1 MAATRFTWRAAI
13 LCGWLGLLGP
23 VGLVDP
29 STSCLASQDE
39 TAQSR
44 PLRIV
49 GPFLSRE
56 DVGPFTRVVFKNGLT
71 VLLFERSNT
80 PLVAMVTYVKAGR
93 LHQDASSQD
102 FWDFWS
108 PLLLHSPLAGGEGTV
123 VGEARRIGAVLDTGV
138 GEDHAW
144 FSTVL
149 PREAYRRG
157 LDLQVT
163 ALEKWNPSPER
174 VRKLNRTVR
183 QRRRFRQASPERE
196 YGRQLFDLALRRG
209 RGLDER
215 SGSPDT
221 QHAIDSDQLS
231 KFHSRWFGPGNVLLA
246 ITGDFDRRALL
257 REIVKRYRPLPRSP
271 TLDPP
276 ATPTPGTD
284 GFTYAYRRQDLHQA
298 GIQIGFPL
306 PDAFTREWYACKVL
320 QAVLT
325 AGKSSVLNR
334 RLGTARSPVHGV
346 DSNTIVPGQT
356 GYLILSL
363 GAGGL
368 GLDRSAVTA
377 LAAIERIRQGVLVES
392 DLQRARA
399 LVAVEFLQAQEGLA
413 GLAIQIARHEH
424 LADFERWQE
433 TLQGI
438 ESVTLE
444 EVVAAAR
451 RYLDLERCTLLE
463 YQPASEEIRQFNSNS
478 YREFLRMAL
487 PRAVGE
493 IEGDDWIEVPLPQE
507 KEQAEGRPS
516 SQRGPREIS
525 TAGLVPPL
533 RKFSI
538 LRGPDVWV
546 QEGRWLPLASMGI
559 FFPGGQTAEPPDKLG
574 ITGLMAATA
583 IGAGSA
589 LQPSHAAAL
598 LERLGVEVKA
608 VVKPDYFGFVLHG
621 LSRNFAAC
629 VDMLADTLQRPT
641 FEEEAIS
648 AQKQALR
655 LQAAKQLDDPHRQA
669 DRLFLRAAY
678 GAHPYGRD
686 PYGERTALQTLTRQD
701 LVEWHRRYVQGA
713 QPVVVIAG
721 DVEGSVFAARFA
733 GKWRRSGISRIA
745 YEDIGDLH
753 RLTGA
758 RVLEGRAREGNPW
771 LAQAGFLGPQ
781 ASDPRMAAFTVLQH
795 LTSGIGGSLS
805 LGLKQR
811 QGLAIDVLTSL
822 RRLKWGGYFYA
833 RLTAPPTEGAR
844 ALEAVR
850 AQLTALGEGPPSEES
865 VDQARRAA
873 IRSYRIGSQHRRRHV
888 LELAERA
895 IFGQSVYDV
904 TNTLKQ
910 IQGVKSREVGA
921 VAREFFRPELF
932 IAAVVPGTEP

>member
-1 MAATRFTWRAAI
+1 MAAPRPTWRAAL
-13 LCGWLGLLGP
+13 LCGWLGLLSAIA
-23 VGLVDP
+23 LVDP
-29 STSCLASQDE
+29 ANSCRASQDDS
-39 TAQSR
+39 ADSP

-80 PLVAMVTYVKAGR
+80 PLVAMATYVKAGR
-93 LHQDASSQD
+93 LHQDASSRG
-102 FWDFWS
+102 FWDFWT
-108 PLLLHSPLAGGEGTV
+108 PLLLYSPLAGGEGTV
-123 VGEARRIGAVLDTGV
+123 AGEARRIGAVLDTGV

-144 FSTVL
+144 FSAVL
-149 PREAYRRG
+149 PRDAYRRG
-157 LDLQVT
+157 LNLQVA

-183 QRRRFRQASPERE
+183 QRRRFRQASLQRE
-196 YGRQLFDLALRRG
+196 YGRQLFDLALG
-209 RGLDER
+209 RGWGREEG
-215 SGSPDT
+215 SGSPGSR
-221 QHAIDSDQLS
+221 AGIDAARFGS
-231 KFHSRWFGPGNVLLA
+231 FHRRWFVPGNVLLA

-257 REIVKRYRPLPRSP
+257 REIVKRYRSLSKSP
-271 TLDPP
+271 ALDPP
-276 ATPTPGTD
+276 AAPTPPTG

-298 GIQIGFPL
+298 GVQIGFPL
-306 PDAFTREWYACKVL
+306 PAAFTREWYACKVL

-325 AGKSSVLNR
+325 SGRTSVLNR
-334 RLGTARSPVHGV
+334 RLEMARSPVHGG
-346 DSNTIVPGQT
+346 DSNSIVPGQT
-356 GYLILSL
+356 GTLILGL

-368 GLDRSAVTA
+368 GLDRSAVAA
-377 LAAIERIRQGVLVES
+377 LAAIERIKREGLAES
-392 DLQRARA
+392 DLQRGRA
-399 LVAVEFLQAQEGLA
+399 LLAVEFLQAQEGLL

-424 LADFERWQE
+424 LADFRQWEK
-433 TLQGI
+433 TLQRI
-438 ESVTLE
+438 ESVTRE
-444 EVVAAAR
+444 EVIAAAR

-463 YQPASEEIRQFNSNS
+463 YQPASEETRQFNSGS

-493 IEGDDWIEVPLPQE
+493 IKGDDWIEVPLPE
-507 KEQAEGRPS
+507 AKEPAEARPPS
-516 SQRGPREIS
+516 RRGPREIS

-559 FFPGGQTAEPPDKLG
+559 FFPGGQALEPPDKQG

-583 IGAGSA
+583 IGAGTA
-589 LQPSHAAAL
+589 LHPSHPAAL
-598 LERLGVEVKA
+598 LERLGVEVNA

-621 LSRNFAAC
+621 LSDNFAAC
-629 VDMLADTLQRPT
+629 VDILAETLRRPT
-641 FEEEAIS
+641 FEEEAIA

-655 LQAAKQLDDPHRQA
+655 LRTARRLDDPRRQA
-669 DRLFLRAAY
+669 EQLFLRAAY
-678 GAHPYGRD
+678 GDHPYGRD
-686 PYGERTALQTLTRQD
+686 PYGERTALQALTRQD
-701 LVEWHRRYVQGA
+701 LLEWHRRFVQGA

-721 DVEGSVFAARFA
+721 DVEGSAFAARFA
-733 GKWRRSGISRIA
+733 GKWRRSGISRIE
-745 YEDIGDLH
+745 YENIGELQ
-753 RLTGA
+753 RLTGSRA
-758 RVLEGRAREGNPW
+758 LEARARERHPW

-781 ASDPRMAAFTVLQH
+781 AADPRMAAFTVLQH
-795 LTSGIGGSLS
+795 LTSGAGGSLS
-805 LGLKQR
+805 LALKQR
-811 QGLAIDVLTSL
+811 QGLAIDILTSL

-833 RLTAPPTEGAR
+833 RLTAAPADGDQ
-844 ALEAVR
+844 ALEALR
-850 AQLTALGEGPPSEES
+850 AQLTALGEGLLPEES

-873 IRSYRIGSQHRRRHV
+873 VRSYRMASQHRRRHV

-910 IQGVKSREVGA
+910 IQGVKSREVAA

-932 IAAVVPGTEP
+932 VAGVVPGSEP

>member
-1 MAATRFTWRAAI
+1 MVTTRPTWRAAL

-23 VGLVDP
+23 LGPADP
-29 STSCLASQDE
+29 ANSCRASQCD
-39 TAQSR
+39 AADSP

-93 LHQDASSQD
+93 LHQDASSHG
-102 FWDFWS
+102 FWDVWS
-108 PLLLHSPLAGGEGTV
+108 PLLLHAPLTGGEGTV
-123 VGEARRIGAVLDTGV
+123 AGEARRIGAALDTGV
-138 GEDHAW
+138 AEYHAW

-149 PREAYRRG
+149 PRDSYRRG

-163 ALEKWNPSPER
+163 ALETWNPPPER
-174 VRKLNRTVR
+174 VRKLDRTIR
-183 QRRRFRQASPERE
+183 QRRRFRQSSPQRE

-209 RGLDER
+209 RGLDE
-215 SGSPDT
+215 GSSSPGS
-221 QHAIDSDQLS
+221 QHGIDGARFDR
-231 KFHSRWFGPGNVLLA
+231 FHSRWFAPGNVLLA

-257 REIVKRYRPLPRSP
+257 REIVKRYRSLPKRP
-271 TLDPP
+271 ALDPP
-276 ATPTPGTD
+276 AARPPGTG
-284 GFTYAYRRQDLHQA
+284 GFTYAYRREDLHQA

-306 PDAFTREWYACKVL
+306 PTAFTREWYACKVL
-320 QAVLT
+320 QGVLT
-325 AGKSSVLNR
+325 AGRTSVLNR
-334 RLGTARSPVHGV
+334 RLESARSPVHGV
-346 DSNTIVPGQT
+346 NSNTIVPGQT
-356 GYLILSL
+356 SHLILSL

-377 LAAIERIRQGVLVES
+377 LAAIERIKQGFLAES

-399 LVAVEFLQAQEGLA
+399 LVAVEFLQAQEGLL

-424 LADFERWQE
+424 LADFKKWEG
-433 TLQGI
+433 TLQRI
-438 ESVTLE
+438 ETVTLE

-463 YQPASEEIRQFNSNS
+463 YQPASEEIRRFNSGS

-493 IEGDDWIEVPLPQE
+493 IKGDDWIEVPLPEEQE
-507 KEQAEGRPS
+507 QSEAPTPRP
-516 SQRGPREIS
+516 RGPREIS

-533 RKFSI
+533 TKFSI

-559 FFPGGQTAEPPDKLG
+559 FFPGGQALEPADKQG
-574 ITGLMAATA
+574 ITGLMAAAA
-583 IGAGSA
+583 IGAGTT
-589 LQPSHAAAL
+589 LQPSHPAAL
-598 LERLGVEVKA
+598 LERLGVEVDA
-608 VVKPDYFGFVLHG
+608 VVRPDYFGFVLHG
-621 LSRNFAAC
+621 LSDHFAAC
-629 VDMLADTLQRPT
+629 VDILAEALQRPT
-641 FEEEAIS
+641 FDEEAIS

-655 LQAAKQLDDPHRQA
+655 LRTQMQLDDPRRQA
-669 DRLFLRAAY
+669 ERLFLRAAY

-686 PYGERTALQTLTRQD
+686 PYGEGTALQALSRQD
-701 LVEWHRRYVQGA
+701 LVEWHRRYVQA
-713 QPVVVIAG
+713 TQPIVVIAG
-721 DVEGSVFAARFA
+721 DVEGSAFAARFA
-733 GKWRRSGISRIA
+733 GKWRRSGFSRFE
-745 YEDIGDLH
+745 YEDIGGLQ
-753 RLTGA
+753 RLTGP
-758 RVLEGRAREGNPW
+758 RFLEGRAREGRPW
-771 LAQAGFLGPQ
+771 LAQAGFLGPE

-795 LTSGIGGSLS
+795 STSGIGGSLS
-805 LGLKQR
+805 LALKQR
-811 QGLAIDVLTSL
+811 QGLAIDVLSSL
-822 RRLKWGGYFYA
+822 RRLKWGGYFFT
-833 RLTAPPTEGAR
+833 RLTAAPTDGNR

-850 AQLTALGEGPPSEES
+850 AQLTGLGEGLLAEES
-865 VDQARRAA
+865 TEQARRAA
-873 IRSYRIGSQHRRRHV
+873 IRSYRIASQHRRRHV

-910 IQGVKSREVGA
+910 IQGVKSKDVAA

-932 IAAVVPGTEP
+932 IAGVVPGGEP